1 MGFFPLLTILFI
13 AYRMPG
19 LEQGPAHDRAIRF
32 RYPISSILAF
42 RAVCRLLANP
52 DETQEVFV
60 IFEGPAWPFRHP
72 LVQPLSATGN
82 GQRILVER
90 RDLRRALSDD
100 AALAAL
106 SPDSLGGRYH
116 QFMKAENLS
125 ADGLVA
131 ASSSWETEPVSDDVR
146 RFRERM
152 RDMHDLTH
160 VLTGYGRDP
169 LGELCLLAF
178 TYPHSGNP
186 GMALIVLM
194 GFLKIKSW
202 RVRRAVIEAWR
213 NGRKVRCWFPAMNW
227 EALLPQSVEAL
238 RRRFGIAHP
247 QTYLQVMA

>member
-1 MGFFPLLTILFI
+1 MATQSALDT
-13 AYRMPG
+13 
-19 LEQGPAHDRAIRF
+19 RF
-32 RYPISSILAF
+32 RPILAF
-42 RAVCRLLANP
+42 RAVRRLLANP
-52 DETQEVFV
+52 DATQEVFLILKALRGRSV
-60 IFEGPAWPFRHP
+60 IRLFSRFR
-72 LVQPLSATGN
+72 ATGN
-82 GQRILVER
+82 GQRILAEK

-106 SPDSLGGRYH
+106 SPDSLGGRYN

-131 ASSSWETEPVSDDVR
+131 ASGTWEAETVSDDVR
-146 RFRERM
+146 CFRERM

-186 GMALIVLM
+186 GIALIVLM

-213 NGRKVRCWFPAMNW
+213 NGRKARCWFPAMDW
-227 EALLPQSVEAL
+227 EALMPESVEAL
-238 RRRFGIAHP
+238 RCRFRITPP